1 MYSLQSQS
9 TGIIFPEMIENL
21 YGDDS
26 KDDVLERIDIQLEED
41 PKTLRYKTYFLYYLP
56 ILKYNLFCCLF
67 YRQKQRERRRKRKLK
82 QLKPKPKIVKEE
94 TSCSH
99 FSNTFGRNYNPTKS
113 DLDLP
118 RFFDKKEH
126 VTDEDS
132 EISSNEDRNLLSS
145 VRFSRLVDSR
155 RISKDYY
162 ALLQQSQ
169 SQDHSS
175 TTR

>member
-1 MYSLQSQS
+1 M
-9 TGIIFPEMIENL
+9 
-21 YGDDS
+21 
-26 KDDVLERIDIQLEED
+26 
-41 PKTLRYKTYFLYYLP
+41 LRFH
-56 ILKYNLFCCLF
+56 
-67 YRQKQRERRRKRKLK
+67 RQKQRERRRKRKLK

-99 FSNTFGRNYNPTKS
+99 FSNTFGRNYNPTKNN
-113 DLDLP
+113 LDLP

-175 TTR
+175 TTRYTFFQYLSNCEKLAFNLDPFENVWISVWMDLLLLVPKG

>member
-1 MYSLQSQS
+1 M
-9 TGIIFPEMIENL
+9 
-21 YGDDS
+21 
-26 KDDVLERIDIQLEED
+26 
-41 PKTLRYKTYFLYYLP
+41 LRFH
-56 ILKYNLFCCLF
+56 
-67 YRQKQRERRRKRKLK
+67 RQKQRERRRKRKLK

-175 TTR
+175 TTRYTFFIIYQTVKNWHLILILLKMFEFQFEWTSFFWCQKTKRALR